1 MKPQRL
7 AAGTLPKALVS
18 SHSGCENQAASTR
31 VWRTSCGRKPFPRED
46 HIMKWSCMV
55 ASAALVCLALAP
67 PSMAQTEKD
76 ALALVSDDALGFIV
90 LNRLGETNDKLG
102 ALVKRMQFPLPLK
115 PLDLVKLV
123 TGVQKGLDEKGSVI
137 GVAYDGPGEGSEPS
151 GVLFI
156 PVSDYKE
163 FIGQLQPKDATAEV
177 TE

>member
-1 MKPQRL
+1 ASRSATGEWPAPLLHGGGGFGVEYCRFPFAERKGYMKPQRL

-102 ALVKRMQFPLPLK
+102 ALVKR
-115 PLDLVKLV
+115 
-123 TGVQKGLDEKGSVI
+123 
-137 GVAYDGPGEGSEPS
+137 
-151 GVLFI
+151 
-156 PVSDYKE
+156 
-163 FIGQLQPKDATAEV
+163 
-177 TE
+177 